1 MTIEETR
8 ELLFNINACYPQW
21 NPDDPE
27 QVVIAWHKQLKDV
40 SLEAA
45 ESELARYIQSDKGVY
60 PPSVSVL
67 IPKSQEI
74 YGFRGR
80 VYSHEFFEELEKEAT
95 EQWQEK

>member
-1 MTIEETR
+1 MKREETR
-8 ELLFNINACYPQW
+8 DLIRKIMNLYPVW
-21 NPDDPE
+21 NPKELTKTIDE
-27 QVVIAWHKQLKDV
+27 WHMFLKDV

-80 VYSHEFFEELEKEAT
+80 VYSHEFFEELEREA
-95 EQWQEK
+95 QEAWK

>member
-1 MTIEETR
+1 MKREETR
-8 ELLFNINACYPQW
+8 DLIRKIMNLYPVW
-21 NPDDPE
+21 NPKELTKTIDE
-27 QVVIAWHKQLKDV
+27 WHVFLKDV

-67 IPKSQEI
+67 IPKSQDI

-80 VYSHEFFEELEKEAT
+80 VYSHEFFEELEREA
-95 EQWQEK
+95 QEAWK

>member
-1 MTIEETR
+1 MKREETR
-8 ELLFNINACYPQW
+8 DLIRKIMNLYPVW
-21 NPDDPE
+21 NPKE
-27 QVVIAWHKQLKDV
+27 LTKTVNEWHVFLKDV
-40 SLEAA
+40 SLETA

-80 VYSHEFFEELEKEAT
+80 VYSHEFFEELEREA
-95 EQWQEK
+95 QEAWK

>member
-1 MTIEETR
+1 MKREETR
-8 ELLFNINACYPQW
+8 DLIRKIMNLYPAW
-21 NPDDPE
+21 NPKE
-27 QVVIAWHKQLKDV
+27 LTKTVNEWHVFLKDV

-80 VYSHEFFEELEKEAT
+80 VYSHEFFEELEREA
-95 EQWQEK
+95 QEAWK

>member
-1 MTIEETR
+1 MKREITR
-8 ELLFNINACYPQW
+8 DLIRKIMNLYPAW
-21 NPDDPE
+21 NPKE
-27 QVVIAWHKQLKDV
+27 LTKTVNEWHKFLKDV

-80 VYSHEFFEELEKEAT
+80 VYSHEFFEELEREA
-95 EQWQEK
+95 QEAWK

>member
-1 MTIEETR
+1 MKREETR
-8 ELLFNINACYPQW
+8 DLIRKIMNLYPVW
-21 NPDDPE
+21 NPKE
-27 QVVIAWHKQLKDV
+27 LTKTVNEWHVFLKDV

-80 VYSHEFFEELEKEAT
+80 VYSHEFFEELEREA
-95 EQWQEK
+95 QEAWK

>member
-1 MTIEETR
+1 MKREETR
-8 ELLFNINACYPQW
+8 DLIRKIMNLYPVW
-21 NPDDPE
+21 NPKELTKTIDE
-27 QVVIAWHKQLKDV
+27 WHVFLKDV

-80 VYSHEFFEELEKEAT
+80 VYPHEFFEEIEREA
-95 EQWQEK
+95 QEAWK

>member
-1 MTIEETR
+1 MKREETR
-8 ELLFNINACYPQW
+8 DLIRKIMNLYPVW
-21 NPDDPE
+21 NPKELTKTIDE
-27 QVVIAWHKQLKDV
+27 WHVFLKDV

-80 VYSHEFFEELEKEAT
+80 VYSHEFFEELEREA
-95 EQWQEK
+95 QEAWK

>member
-1 MTIEETR
+1 MKREETR
-8 ELLFNINACYPQW
+8 DLIRKIMNLYPVW
-21 NPDDPE
+21 NPKELTKTVDE
-27 QVVIAWHKQLKDV
+27 WHVFLKDV

-45 ESELARYIQSDKGVY
+45 ESELARYVQSDKGVY

-80 VYSHEFFEELEKEAT
+80 VYSHEFFEELEREA
-95 EQWQEK
+95 QEAWK

>member
-1 MTIEETR
+1 MKREETR
-8 ELLFNINACYPQW
+8 DLIRKIMNLYPVW
-21 NPDDPE
+21 NPKE
-27 QVVIAWHKQLKDV
+27 LTKTVNEWHVFLKDV

-67 IPKSQEI
+67 IPKSQEV

-80 VYSHEFFEELEKEAT
+80 VYSHEFFEELEREA
-95 EQWQEK
+95 QEAWK

>member
-1 MTIEETR
+1 MKREETR
-8 ELLFNINACYPQW
+8 DLIRKIMNLYPAW
-21 NPDDPE
+21 NPKE
-27 QVVIAWHKQLKDV
+27 LTKTVNEWHEFLKDA
-40 SLEAA
+40 SLETA

-80 VYSHEFFEELEKEAT
+80 VYSHEFFEELEREA
-95 EQWQEK
+95 QEAWK

>member
-1 MTIEETR
+1 MKREETR
-8 ELLFNINACYPQW
+8 DLIRKIMNLYPAW
-21 NPDDPE
+21 NPKE
-27 QVVIAWHKQLKDV
+27 LTKTVNEWHEFLKDA

-80 VYSHEFFEELEKEAT
+80 VYSHEFFEELEREA
-95 EQWQEK
+95 QEAWK

>member
-1 MTIEETR
+1 MKREETR
-8 ELLFNINACYPQW
+8 DLIRKIMNLYPAW
-21 NPDDPE
+21 NPKELTKTVDE
-27 QVVIAWHKQLKDV
+27 WHVFLKDV

-80 VYSHEFFEELEKEAT
+80 VYSHEFFEELEREA
-95 EQWQEK
+95 QEAWK

>member
-1 MTIEETR
+1 MKREETR
-8 ELLFNINACYPQW
+8 DLIRKIMNLYPVW
-21 NPDDPE
+21 NPKE
-27 QVVIAWHKQLKDV
+27 LTKTINEWHVFLKDV

-80 VYSHEFFEELEKEAT
+80 VYSHEFFEELEREA
-95 EQWQEK
+95 QEAWK

>member
-1 MTIEETR
+1 MKREETR
-8 ELLFNINACYPQW
+8 DLIRKIMNLYPVW
-21 NPDDPE
+21 NPKE
-27 QVVIAWHKQLKDV
+27 LTKTVNEWHKFLKDV

-80 VYSHEFFEELEKEAT
+80 VYSHEFFEELEREA
-95 EQWQEK
+95 QEAWK

>member
-1 MTIEETR
+1 MKREETR
-8 ELLFNINACYPQW
+8 DLIRKIMNLYPVW
-21 NPDDPE
+21 NPKE
-27 QVVIAWHKQLKDV
+27 LTKTVNEWHVFLKDV

-45 ESELARYIQSDKGVY
+45 ESELTRYIQSDKGVY

-80 VYSHEFFEELEKEAT
+80 VYSHEFFEELEREA
-95 EQWQEK
+95 QEAWK